1 MALGWAIVG
10 IGSHADLKIAP
21 AMNLANDSKLVA
33 VYSRDQGRADAFAQ
47 AHGAEAAYSGLDTL
61 LADSRI
67 DAVFIAS
74 PNHLHAPQ
82 TIQAAAAGK
91 HVLCE
96 KPMAN
101 SVSDAAAMVAACRD
115 HGVTLGLGF
124 EIRFHP
130 AHVWAR
136 RLIGDGTIGRIRLA
150 HGQWGRG
157 NRGEPEHL
165 PRVGL
170 RGWWETPELIG
181 DASVLVGLGVHVFDL
196 MRFLLQEEVVEV
208 VAMTDGQTAS
218 QTLEHIATIALRLQQ
233 RSAGSSPSGGTIA
246 QVMCGR
252 MLPDTQ
258 NDLALYG
265 SDGRF
270 ATRET
275 IWEARLGRA
284 EVVSSTVNDAEAYD
298 YDYLANFVAEL
309 EDFHDALKH
318 DRAPSATG
326 QDGLVATRITA
337 AAIESAKTGRTVRIS
352 QEPHCH

>member
-1 MALGWAIVG
+1 MPLGWAIAG

-21 AMNLANDSKLVA
+21 AMARAQDSRLVA
-33 VYSRDQGRADAFAQ
+33 VYSREQARADAFAE
-47 AHGAEAAYSGLDTL
+47 AHGADVAYGSLDAM
-61 LADSRI
+61 LADSRV
-67 DAVFIAS
+67 DAVFVAS
-74 PNHLHAPQ
+74 PNYLHAPQ
-82 TIQAAAAGK
+82 TIRAAAAGK
-91 HVLCE
+91 HVLSE

-101 SVSDAAAMVAACRD
+101 SASDAAAMVAACRD

-124 EIRFHP
+124 ELRFHP
-130 AHVWAR
+130 AHLWAR
-136 RLIGDGTIGRIRLA
+136 ELVDEGAIGRIRLA

-157 NRGEPEHL
+157 NRGEREHL
-165 PRVGL
+165 PRTGL
-170 RGWWETPELIG
+170 REWWETPELIG

-196 MRFLLQEEVVEV
+196 MRFLLREEVSEV
-208 VAMTDGQTAS
+208 IAMTDGQTGR
-218 QTLEHIATIALRLQQ
+218 QPLEHIATIALRMT
-233 RSAGSSPSGGTIA
+233 GGAIA

-265 SDGRF
+265 SDGRI
-270 ATRET
+270 ATKET

-284 EVVSSTVNDAEAYD
+284 EVVSASLSQSESYE

-326 QDGLVATRITA
+326 EDGLQAARITA
-337 AAIESAKTGRTVRIS
+337 AAIESATTGRAVKVS
-352 QEPHCH
+352 PHPHFH

>member
-1 MALGWAIVG
+1 MPLSWGIIG

-21 AMNLANDSKLVA
+21 AMKLADDARLVA
-33 VYSRDQGRADAFAQ
+33 VYSRDQGRADAFAEN
-47 AHGAEAAYSGLDTL
+47 HGADVAYSDLDSL

-67 DAVFIAS
+67 DAVSIAS

-82 TIQAAAAGK
+82 AIRAAAAGK
-91 HVLCE
+91 HILAE

-101 SVSDAAAMVAACRD
+101 TVSDAAAMVASCRD

-124 EIRFHP
+124 ELRFHP
-130 AHVWAR
+130 AHLWAR
-136 RLIGDGTIGRIRLA
+136 QLIEDGDIGRIRLA

-165 PRVGL
+165 PRAGL
-170 RGWWETPELIG
+170 RQWWETPELIG

-196 MRFLLQEEVVEV
+196 MRFLLREEVVEV
-208 VAMTDGQTAS
+208 VAMTDGQTES
-218 QTLEHIATIALRLQQ
+218 QPLEHIATIALRM
-233 RSAGSSPSGGTIA
+233 SSGTIA

-270 ATRET
+270 ATKET
-275 IWEARLGRA
+275 VWEARLGRA
-284 EVVSSTVNDAEAYD
+284 ELVSATVKRNEDYE

-309 EDFHDALKH
+309 NDFRDALKY

-326 QDGLVATRITA
+326 KDGLRATKITA
-337 AAIESAKTGRTVRIS
+337 AAIESAKTGKVVKV
-352 QEPHCH
+352 QERVHTH

>member
-1 MALGWAIVG
+1 MALGWAIAG

-21 AMNLANDSKLVA
+21 AIARAGDAHLVA
-33 VYSRDQGRADAFAQ
+33 VYSRDQGRADAFAGT
-47 AHGAEAAYSGLDTL
+47 HGAAAAYSSLDAL

-67 DAVFIAS
+67 DAVFVAS

-101 SVSDAAAMVAACRD
+101 SASEAAAMVAACRD

-124 EIRFHP
+124 ELRFHP
-130 AHVWAR
+130 AHLWAR
-136 RLIGDGTIGRIRLA
+136 QVIDDGSIGRIRLA

-165 PRVGL
+165 PRSGL
-170 RGWWETPELIG
+170 REWWETPELIG
-181 DASVLVGLGVHVFDL
+181 EASVLVGLGVHVFDL
-196 MRFLLQEEVVEV
+196 MRFLLGDEVAEV
-208 VAMTDGQTAS
+208 VAMTDGQTTA
-218 QTLEHIATIALRLQQ
+218 QPLEHIATIALRMT
-233 RSAGSSPSGGTIA
+233 GGAIA

-270 ATRET
+270 ATKET
-275 IWEARLGRA
+275 VWEARLGRA
-284 EVVSSTVNDAEAYD
+284 EVVSAVENHSKSWE

-309 EDFHDALKH
+309 EDFHDALDS
-318 DRAPSATG
+318 DRAPAATG
-326 QDGLVATRITA
+326 EDGHAATRITA
-337 AAIESAKTGRTVRIS
+337 AAIESAKTGRTVRLNS
-352 QEPHCH
+352 APHCH